1 MLFLTAHD
9 VSVPPKLFKM
19 ATHKYVRP
27 RKDHRAFD
35 LISDALPFGRLW
47 YEEASAAV
55 DYAKYSSRS
64 HRAVIRVYDHAGNVI
79 ETRQSEGADREASNE
94 LFSRDFSDENEIHS
108 TPTSSREHA
117 NTVGD
122 RFPQRVRS
130 SWFGGLLRWRARAGC
145 HTDSG
150 CDRNACANSHPVS
163 NFCAAQHSA
172 PVRWIGS
179 AHHETLSAAMR
190 GSNPDRSPLRING

>member
-1 MLFLTAHD
+1 MPIDKAE
-9 VSVPPKLFKM
+9 PN
-19 ATHKYVRP
+19 A
-27 RKDHRAFD
+27 
-35 LISDALPFGRLW
+35 IG
-47 YEEASAAV
+47 
-55 DYAKYSSRS
+55 YAKFRSRS
-64 HRAVIRVYDHAGNVI
+64 HDHVIRVYDAAGNVI
-79 ETRQSEGADREASNE
+79 ETRQSEGADKGASSE

-130 SWFGGLLRWRARAGC
+130 TWFSGLLRWRARTSC
-145 HTDSG
+145 HPDSG

-172 PVRWIGS
+172 PVKSIGS
-179 AHHETLSAAMR
+179 AHDETLSVTMR
-190 GSNPDRSPLRING
+190 VSNPDRSPLRIICKARVAFCGVGALQIIFKFPQFALSHCQIAPVSSFFQ